1 MLNVAYEDQPHSRK
15 RWQKYFFR
23 GQAMMTDNGA
33 MCRWDH
39 MHSAYD
45 MHSAEMGSWYEKQ
58 QHQCVTRGSWCKDQ
72 RIANNCEYLIVADG
86 QYNPFNT
93 NAYRIAKAWM
103 KSLRQP
109 HILCLL
115 LFMCWSQRALVVI
128 VYMEIGLSSYLTL
141 NEDVSFNQRDNL
153 IFRPHTK
160 SSQTKSLGGLTR
172 ALESTIQM
180 REGN

>member
-1 MLNVAYEDQPHSRK
+1 M
-15 RWQKYFFR
+15 
-23 GQAMMTDNGA
+23 
-33 MCRWDH
+33 
-39 MHSAYD
+39 
-45 MHSAEMGSWYEKQ
+45 
-58 QHQCVTRGSWCKDQ
+58 
-72 RIANNCEYLIVADG
+72 
-86 QYNPFNT
+86 
-93 NAYRIAKAWM
+93 
-103 KSLRQP
+103 
-109 HILCLL
+109 
-115 LFMCWSQRALVVI
+115 VI